1 MVIIHKERV
10 AVPVTEMEPGTVF
23 FDDGGNLCMVTDD
36 KESVSGV
43 VSVVDIK
50 TGSLHWF
57 YHNDDLALPLKILS
71 LEVE

>member
-10 AVPVTEMEPGTVF
+10 SVPVTDMDPGTVYL
-23 FDDGGNLCMVTDD
+23 DEGGNLFMVTDD

-50 TGSLHWF
+50 TGALHWV
-57 YHNDDLALPLKILS
+57 YQGDIAQPLKITTV
-71 LEVE
+71 EVE

>member
-10 AVPVTEMEPGTVF
+10 AIPVPEMEPGTVF
-23 FDDGGNLCMVTDD
+23 FNEGGNLLMVTDD

-50 TGSLHWF
+50 TGALHWV
-57 YHNDDLALPLKILS
+57 YPDDLALPLKILS

>member
-10 AVPVTEMEPGTVF
+10 SVPVPTMEPGTVY
-23 FDDGGNLCMVTDD
+23 FDEGGNLLMVTDD

-50 TGSLHWF
+50 TGALHWC
-57 YHNDDLALPLKILS
+57 YQGDIALPLKITNV
-71 LEVE
+71 EVE

>member
-10 AVPVTEMEPGTVF
+10 AIPVTDMEPGTVF
-23 FDDGGNLCMVTDD
+23 FDEGGNLFMVTDD

-50 TGSLHWF
+50 TGVLHWF
-57 YHNDDLALPLKILS
+57 YHTEDLAQPLKIVS
-71 LEVE
+71 VEVE